1 MKFLNLVFC
10 ICITFLFH
18 LLPLNAQEKILDKI
32 VAIVG
37 DEEIKLSD
45 IKSQAYLFAQQDPRN
60 DPDDPTFQRQ
70 ILEQMINERLI
81 LIKALQDS
89 ISVTD
94 EEINFRWDF
103 QINALIEH
111 YGSASRIEEI
121 YGMSLAQLKNTY
133 KDEIRKSLLIE
144 KMKEKKFRNITVTDR
159 EIKEFYER
167 FKDTLPQIPDQVEL
181 YHIVKNLQSSNE
193 IRSHK
198 FELAQKIRDSIIK
211 TGNFE
216 DFASRYSDDRT
227 TAPSGGDLGWVA
239 RGSLLPEF
247 EKIAFS
253 LQKNEISK
261 PFETPLGFHI
271 VQLLNKN
278 KDSILVRHILFKLT
292 PTQDDIQAIKETLI
306 QIRER
311 VLNGESFEELAKKFS
326 DEEGTRGS
334 GGFLGKYSIDELP
347 ENIKEIIDSLKEGE
361 VSYPILYKTHP
372 QESYRIIFKKKLI
385 PSHKINPLTDY
396 NELERYAIAYKQN
409 QIYQKWISELRQQIY
424 WEIKE

>member
-1 MKFLNLVFC
+1 MKFSNLFFG
-10 ICITFLFH
+10 IFITFLSH
-18 LLPLNAQEKILDKI
+18 LLFLNAQEKILDKI

-45 IKSQAYLFAQQDPRN
+45 IKSQAYLFVQQDPKTN
-60 DPDDPTFQRQ
+60 PDDPSFQRQ

-81 LIKALQDS
+81 LIKARQDS

-94 EEINFRWDF
+94 EEVNLRWDF
-103 QINALIEH
+103 QIKALIEH
-111 YGSASRIEEI
+111 YGSASRIEAI

-144 KMKEKKFRNITVTDR
+144 KMKEKKLGNITVTNR

-167 FKDTLPQIPDQVEL
+167 FKDTLPLIPDQVEL

-193 IRSHK
+193 IRSKK
-198 FELAQKIRDSIIK
+198 FELVQKIRDSIIK
-211 TGNFE
+211 TGNFQ
-216 DFASRYSDDRT
+216 DFARRYSDDRS
-227 TAPSGGDLGWVA
+227 TAPSGGELGWVA

-292 PTQDDIQAIKETLI
+292 PTPDDIQAIKETLI

-326 DEEGTRGS
+326 DNEETRGS
-334 GGFLGKYSIDELP
+334 GGFFGKYSIDELP
-347 ENIKEIIDSLKEGE
+347 ENIKETIDSLKEGE

-372 QESYRIIFKKKLI
+372 QESYHIIFKKKLI
-385 PSHKINPLTDY
+385 PRHKINPLTDY
-396 NELERYAIAYKQN
+396 KELERYAIAYKQN
-409 QIYQKWISELRQQIY
+409 QIYQKWVSELHQQIY
-424 WEIKE
+424 WEIKD

>member
-1 MKFLNLVFC
+1 MKLLKLFFYIWFTLLFYLLSLNG
-10 ICITFLFH
+10 
-18 LLPLNAQEKILDKI
+18 QERILDKI

-60 DPDDPTFQRQ
+60 DPDDPKFQRQ

-81 LIKALQDS
+81 FIKARQDS
-89 ISVTD
+89 ISVTN
-94 EEINFRWDF
+94 EEVNLRWDL
-103 QINALIEH
+103 QIRALIEH

-144 KMKEKKFRNITVTDR
+144 KMKEKKLGNITVTDR
-159 EIKEFYER
+159 EIKEFYEG
-167 FKDTLPQIPDQVEL
+167 FKDSLPQIPDQVEL

-193 IRSHK
+193 IRSNK
-198 FELAQKIRDSIIK
+198 FELAQRIRDSIIK
-211 TGNFE
+211 FDHFE
-216 DFASRYSDDRT
+216 DFARRYSDDRS

-261 PFETPLGFHI
+261 PFETPIGFHI

-278 KDSILVRHILFKLT
+278 KDSVLIRHILFKLT
-292 PTQDDIQAIKETLI
+292 PTQEDIQSTKEMLI

-326 DEEGTRGS
+326 DEEETRGS
-334 GGFLGKYSIDELP
+334 GGFIGKYSIEELP
-347 ENIKEIIDSLKEGE
+347 ENIKEIIVSLKEGQ

-385 PSHKINPLTDY
+385 PSHKITPLTDY
-396 NELERYAIAYKQN
+396 KELERYALAYKQN
-409 QIYQKWISELRQQIY
+409 QIYQKWVSELRRQIY
-424 WEIKE
+424 WEIKD